1 MKKLYRVH
9 IRMLAVA
16 VSAMSIAALGG
27 GIGAAGAQAQST
39 EVLTGTA
46 TKISGSAY
54 GNCLYRYSIAAGV
67 NFSAVGS
74 ATSTGANGAPG
85 PYSGTFT
92 ETNANANL
100 SGTRNPPWKVGLHI
114 PFFITSGNTTIT
126 GTIVSST
133 YPATGTFDA
142 GFLCSGSVPVGFS
155 LGSGPYYYPSPK
167 YTATIQSPG
176 QPAQAISGNATI
188 HGNFYIQ
195 NPAQTTF
202 TETLAFP

>member
-1 MKKLYRVH
+1 M
-9 IRMLAVA
+9 RMLSV
-16 VSAMSIAALGG
+16 VVLAMSIAAIGG

-39 EVLTGTA
+39 EVLRGTA
-46 TKISGSAY
+46 TKVSGSAY
-54 GNCLYRYSIAAGV
+54 GNCLYRSSIAAGV
-67 NFSAVGS
+67 NFSAVGL

-100 SGTRNPPWKVGLHI
+100 SGIRNPPWKVGLHI
-114 PFFITSGNTTIT
+114 PFVITSGNTTIT
-126 GTIVSST
+126 GTIVSSA

-142 GFLCSGSVPVGFS
+142 GFLCNGSVPVGFS
-155 LGSGPYYYPSPK
+155 LGGAYTYPSPK
-167 YTATIQSPG
+167 YTATIQTPG
-176 QPAQAISGNATI
+176 QPAQPISGNATI
-188 HGNFYIQ
+188 SGGFYIQ